1 MNIGLLKTFIAVVK
15 HNSVSK
21 ASEEV
26 FLTQPAVTKQIRM
39 LEQEYGT
46 KLFEKERNK
55 LFLTEGGK
63 TLLNYAY
70 RILGLYN
77 ESIAAVNEQKDQ
89 VKGIVK
95 MGSNLTLGIYVLPRL
110 IRLFGAVYPDLKFEI
125 SLDNTDHVIGAIKRG
140 DVDFGFIGVDPNI
153 PLLAIHPFYKD
164 RLKVVI
170 GQKLGFKKR
179 IISWREL
186 EKIPFISREK
196 GSDIRETYEEWFKD
210 RPVKLTPRMEVNN
223 TEAIK
228 LSVQFGLGF
237 SILPWCTIEQEVRW
251 GLLQTLSVPH
261 FDPLQQFYISH
272 YKAKKFSKPERIFL
286 EYLFNFIEKGE
297 PLPPPI

>member
-26 FLTQPAVTKQIRM
+26 FLTQPAVTKQIRI
-39 LEQEYGT
+39 LEREYGT

-63 TLLNYAY
+63 VLLNYAY

-77 ESIAAVNEQKDQ
+77 ESIVAVNEQRDQ

-95 MGSNLTLGIYVLPRL
+95 MGSNLTLGIYILPRL
-110 IRLFGAVYPDLKFEI
+110 IRLFGDIYPEIKFEI
-125 SLDNTDHVIGAIKRG
+125 YLDNTEHVIGAIKRG
-140 DVDFGFIGVDPNI
+140 DVNFGFIGKI
-153 PLLAIHPFYKD
+153 PDDTTIINNLFYKD
-164 RLKVVI
+164 RLKVI
-170 GQKLGFKKR
+170 ISPKYGLKKR
-179 IISWREL
+179 VISWKDL
-186 EKIPFISREK
+186 EKIPFISRER
-196 GSDIRETYEEWFKD
+196 GSDIRGTYEDWFKD
-210 RPVKLTPRMEVNN
+210 RPVKLTPRMELNN

-228 LSVQFGLGF
+228 LSVQSGLGF
-237 SILPWCTIEQEVRW
+237 SILPWCTIELEVRW
-251 GLLQTLSVPH
+251 GLLQTLSVPY
-261 FDPLQQFYISH
+261 FDPVQQHYISH
-272 YKAKKFSKPERIFL
+272 YKGKKFSKSERIFL

-297 PLPPPI
+297 LSVPSI